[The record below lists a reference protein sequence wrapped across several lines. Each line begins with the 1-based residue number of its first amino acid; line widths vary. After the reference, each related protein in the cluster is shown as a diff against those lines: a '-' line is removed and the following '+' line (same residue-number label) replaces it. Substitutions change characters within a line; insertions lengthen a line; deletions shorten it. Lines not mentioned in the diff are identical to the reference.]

1 MLITLTIFGLSDQQ
15 HIELSDLRPDDL
27 PYAISVAYGTE
38 LEQGQTIFMGH
49 RRQTN
54 RNNIKTFLCA
64 TIRAWLCATQGAG
77 RFWVVLSQVLTAECG
92 CEKKCTQSMSIM

>member
-38 LEQGQTIFMGH
+38 LEIGQTIFMGH

-54 RNNIKTFLCA
+54 RNNIKTFRLSELGCV
-64 TIRAWLCATQGAG
+64 RL
-77 RFWVVLSQVLTAECG
+77 RELEDLSQVLTAECG